1 MFSKF
6 RKSICLEDD
15 ILIKKDFLPFMK
27 FYLNKYEKNDKVM
40 NITGFGTDINLPKN
54 YKYDCF
60 LSRRSM
66 SWGQGTWKNSWQK
79 YKMINK
85 DHLKILKK

>member
-40 NITGFGTDINLPKN
+40 NITGFGTDINLPKTIN
-54 YKYDCF
+54 MTVFYQEDLCHGVKA
-60 LSRRSM
+60 L
-66 SWGQGTWKNSWQK
+66 GKTLGKN
-79 YKMINK
+79 IR
-85 DHLKILKK
+85 